1 MHSDKDLKEYPKK
14 NFEDIVQENAEKID
28 AIADDELGLV
38 IDEETDEQ
46 IDKMSADDYNKY
58 FNNLEDYVDKTTGEI
73 KVPNIDKELFEILYN
88 LFDGQVVMG

>member
-1 MHSDKDLKEYPKK
+1 
-14 NFEDIVQENAEKID
+14 
-28 AIADDELGLV
+28 
-38 IDEETDEQ
+38 
-46 IDKMSADDYNKY
+46 MSADDYNKY